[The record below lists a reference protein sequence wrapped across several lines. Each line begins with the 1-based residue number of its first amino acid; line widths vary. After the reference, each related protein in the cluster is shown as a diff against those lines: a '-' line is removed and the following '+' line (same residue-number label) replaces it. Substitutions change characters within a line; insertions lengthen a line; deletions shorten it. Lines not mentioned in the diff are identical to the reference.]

1 MSLRWRLILS
11 HTLIIVLCL
20 IIAALAVIGVLQ
32 GYRTRLSLARLDDMA
47 LPIYIQARALAQG
60 KASLDEIWTNLKEQ
74 AEETGVYALLV
85 DDEGNILRWAA
96 PEDATVK
103 PLAKLPAG
111 ALPDDLSETHR
122 GTFSAPKRQT
132 FVFVAYPLAPLFG
145 TQNPSA
151 PEALILAAPR
161 ASALGLLV
169 SLAPPFLWAGI
180 ITFIVSL
187 LVALLLARSIYRP
200 VQQVTQAAEAI
211 AQGKYDQEITP
222 TGPPEA
228 KGLAAA
234 FNHMARQVKL
244 SQQRLRNFLSDVS
257 HELRTPLTSIR
268 GFAQA
273 MVDGTIKDKEAESR
287 AAQIIEDESKRMI
300 RLVDE
305 LLELSRIESG
315 QAKMS
320 REPVDMKALLQH
332 CQEIFMMRAEEKGL
346 KLSTDLEPLPTVTG
360 DADRLEQVFCN
371 LLDNALKHTPSGGE
385 ITIRARQ
392 TSAGIAEISVS
403 DTGKGI
409 PPEQLPHIFERF
421 YRADTSEAKSGTG
434 LGLAIAREI
443 AKAHGGDIE
452 ARNKPG
458 GGAEFIVRLPFA

>member
-1 MSLRWRLILS
+1 
-11 HTLIIVLCL
+11 
-20 IIAALAVIGVLQ
+20 
-32 GYRTRLSLARLDDMA
+32 MA

-96 PEDATVK
+96 PEYATVK
-103 PLAKLPAG
+103 PLTKFPEG
-111 ALPDDLSETHR
+111 TLPDDLSETYR

-151 PEALILAAPR
+151 PEVLILAAPR

-169 SLAPPFLWAGI
+169 SLARPFLGAGI

-187 LVALLLARSIYRP
+187 LVAFLLARSIYRP
-200 VQQVTQAAEAI
+200 IQQVTKAAEAI
-211 AQGKYDQEITP
+211 AQGKYDQEIIP

-332 CQEIFMMRAEEKGL
+332 CQEIFTMRAQEKGL
-346 KLSTDLEPLPTVTG
+346 KLSANLEPLPTVTG

-371 LLDNALKHTPSGGE
+371 LLDNALKHTPSGGA

-392 TSAGIAEISVS
+392 ASPGLAEISVS

-409 PPEQLPHIFERF
+409 PHEQLPHIFERF
-421 YRADTSEAKSGTG
+421 YRADTSEAQSGTG

-458 GGAEFIVRLPFA
+458 EGAEFIVRLPSGSRPTN

>member
-1 MSLRWRLILS
+1 LILS

-20 IIAALAVIGVLQ
+20 VIAALAVIGVLQ
-32 GYRTRLSLARLDDMA
+32 SYRTRLSLARLDDMA
-47 LPIYIQARALAQG
+47 LPIYIQARSLAQG
-60 KASLDEIWTNLKEQ
+60 KASLDEIWINLREQ
-74 AEETGVYALLV
+74 AEETGIYALLV
-85 DDEGNILRWAA
+85 DDEGNIQRWAS
-96 PEDATVK
+96 PEDAIIK
-103 PLAKLPAG
+103 PLTQLPAG
-111 ALPDDLSETHR
+111 TVPDDLSEPFR

-132 FVFVAYPLAPLFG
+132 LVFVAYPLAPLFG
-145 TQNPSA
+145 AQNASA
-151 PEALILAAPR
+151 PEALILAAQR

-169 SLAPPFLWAGI
+169 SLARPFLWAGI

-187 LVALLLARSIYRP
+187 LVAFLLARSMYRP
-200 VQQVTQAAEAI
+200 IQQVTKAAEGI

-234 FNHMARQVKL
+234 FNHMAGQVKL

-287 AAQIIEDESKRMI
+287 AAQIIKDESKRMI

-315 QAKMS
+315 QTKMS
-320 REPVDMKALLQH
+320 QEPVDMKGLLQH
-332 CQEIFMMRAEEKGL
+332 CQEIFKMRAEEKGV
-346 KLSTDLEPLPTVTG
+346 KLTTTMDTLPSIVG

-371 LLDNALKHTPSGGE
+371 LLDNALKHTTQGAEIKISARQASPKLLE
-385 ITIRARQ
+385 ITVA
-392 TSAGIAEISVS
+392 
-403 DTGKGI
+403 DTGQGI

-421 YRADTSEAKSGTG
+421 YQADASKTGTG

-443 AKAHGGDIE
+443 VRAHGGDI
-452 ARNKPG
+452 AAKSSFG
-458 GGAEFIVRLPFA
+458 KGAQFIVKLPIGETS